1 MENREGSVLNKCTL
15 CKQNAHV
22 TEAHV
27 IMSCT
32 ALTELRQECGLMNW
46 CQRNNLLN
54 ATEDEKL
61 RLYLGDDGIIGICI
75 RERGKVLIKM
85 REKFLSKMQEEFDRG
100 MNSLNET
107 DLRLRANYD
116 FNAPNSLNGQDHS
129 IWDSWANITHT
140 PN

>member
-1 MENREGSVLNKCTL
+1 M
-15 CKQNAHV
+15 
-22 TEAHV
+22 
-27 IMSCT
+27 
-32 ALTELRQECGLMNW
+32 
-46 CQRNNLLN
+46 
-54 ATEDEKL
+54 
-61 RLYLGDDGIIGICI
+61 GDDGIIGIFLK
-75 RERGKVLIKM
+75 ERGKVLIKM

-116 FNAPNSLNGQDHS
+116 FNAPNTLSGQDHS